1 MPSRRPGRW
10 RPRTVAARRPLW
22 YPPEPHVARTLAA
35 PRVVNIADLRR
46 LAERRLPRVV
56 FDYIDG
62 GAESE
67 ITLRENCRVFD
78 QVTFRPRGA
87 VAAPKTDLQTTVL
100 GTTLALPFLLAPVG
114 STRMFYPRGEA
125 VAAKAGGEAG
135 TAYVLSTLSGCKLEE
150 VKAATTGP
158 CWYQVY
164 LVGGREVTR
173 AAIER
178 ARAAGFSALV
188 VTIDTPVAGLR
199 ERDVRNGTKELVS
212 RRPWTMLPFVWQ
224 FLARPRWLAGFL
236 FDGGLMRFPNVV
248 RSDGPMAYA
257 DVGAALEQSVVSW
270 PDLKWIR
277 EAWNGPVVVKGV
289 LTAEDARRAVDAG
302 VEAVVVSNHG
312 GRQLDGVAAT
322 LRALPEVV
330 SAVRGRAEVLMD
342 GGIRRGSDIVKAL
355 CLGARAVLVGRAY
368 AYGLGAG
375 GGAGVARAI
384 EILRS
389 DLARTLKLLG
399 CASVAEL
406 GPSYIEVPADWRV
419 DSPSHASAS
428 VAGQSWSPR
437 GPPLE

>member
-248 RSDGPMAYA
+248 RPDGPMAYA

-270 PDLKWIR
+270 PDLEWIR

-399 CASVAEL
+399 CASIAEL
-406 GPSYIEVPADWRV
+406 GPSYVEVPADWRV
-419 DSPSHASAS
+419 DS
-428 VAGQSWSPR
+428 R
-437 GPPLE
+437 